1 MSAIPKISSLLNMG
15 KENLEKESL
24 KTYLHIKLRHCES
37 EIFNIAKKYGILS
50 IEEFEDRYK
59 KGEIE
64 EEGTWEDFFKLDHLE
79 AEKETIKC
87 GSVNVKTFPKHFH
100 NGSEGNVCES
110 LISDDPANAI
120 REFLVFARKI
130 VDKGTV

>member
-1 MSAIPKISSLLNMG
+1 MSAIPKISSMLNMR

-79 AEKETIKC
+79 AEKETIKKALE
-87 GSVNVKTFPKHFH
+87 VVQ
-100 NGSEGNVCES
+100 
-110 LISDDPANAI
+110 
-120 REFLVFARKI
+120 
-130 VDKGTV
+130 

>member
-1 MSAIPKISSLLNMG
+1 MSAIPKISSMLNMG

-24 KTYLHIKLRHCES
+24 KTYLHVKLRRCES

-79 AEKETIKC
+79 AEKETIKKALE
-87 GSVNVKTFPKHFH
+87 VVQ
-100 NGSEGNVCES
+100 
-110 LISDDPANAI
+110 
-120 REFLVFARKI
+120 
-130 VDKGTV
+130 